1 LTVCHYY
8 LCDEAI
14 GFFIQEIVMRL
25 FIDINPE
32 QHQHLKAA
40 AALQGQSIKN
50 YVLERALPQC
60 NDQEALNKLEVFLG
74 VREDKAKAGKI
85 STSSVDS
92 IFAEELAK
100 AK

>member
-1 LTVCHYY
+1 
-8 LCDEAI
+8 
-14 GFFIQEIVMRL
+14 MRL
-25 FIDINPE
+25 SIDITPE

-50 YVLERALPQC
+50 YVLERALPQG
-60 NDQEALNKLEVFLG
+60 NDQEAL
-74 VREDKAKAGKI
+74 
-85 STSSVDS
+85 

>member
-74 VREDKAKAGKI
+74 VREDKAKAGK
-85 STSSVDS
+85 
-92 IFAEELAK
+92 FRLAPLTLYLPK
-100 AK
+100 N